1 MVKLVRVGVLTAVV
15 ASWQVSPA
23 MAESLL
29 QSANR
34 LAHQAGQQL
43 LPSAGATLGRSAT
56 TGQSAQ
62 AESGMSKRKKVII
75 VLIGAIGVAG
85 GMWAIDHGVVDNTPS
100 SKGTRKD

>member
-1 MVKLVRVGVLTAVV
+1 MVKLARVVVLTAVV
-15 ASWQVSPA
+15 VSWQVSPA
-23 MAESLL
+23 LAESLL

-34 LAHQAGQQL
+34 LAHQAGQQM
-43 LPSAGATLGRSAT
+43 LPSAGAELRRSAT
-56 TGQSAQ
+56 AEQSAP
-62 AESGMSKRKKVII
+62 AESGMSKRKKMLI